1 VFAFQPHASHF
12 IVPPEE
18 LLGLP
23 EGLPFEE
30 AVFLPNM
37 ETALNFLM
45 DGAPLI
51 GEQVA
56 VLGQGV
62 VGLLTTAL
70 LAMLPL
76 ASLVTLERFPLR
88 RQASL
93 EWGASASLDPDHPQV
108 SGTALA
114 ALQGERDY
122 QGADLIYELS
132 GNPAALDLAITL
144 CGYHGRV
151 VIGSWY
157 GEKRASL
164 DLGGRFHRDRMRLV
178 SSQVSRLAPELSGRW
193 DKARRFQLAWEMIMQ
208 VTGPLITHRL
218 PLPEPGLPLGQP
230 REKPSRWR

>member
-1 VFAFQPHASHF
+1 
-12 IVPPEE
+12 
-18 LLGLP
+18 
-23 EGLPFEE
+23 
-30 AVFLPNM
+30 M

-132 GNPAALDLAITL
+132 GNPAALDLAIL
-144 CGYHGRV
+144 VRLPRAGGDWLLVR
-151 VIGSWY
+151 G
-157 GEKRASL
+157 GASL

-178 SSQVSRLAPELSGRW
+178 SSQ
-193 DKARRFQLAWEMIMQ
+193 
-208 VTGPLITHRL
+208 
-218 PLPEPGLPLGQP
+218 
-230 REKPSRWR
+230 